1 MREGNTLLTK
11 FSKKEWGTWNID
23 GWFLTEGRIP
33 AENTVLLAG
42 ADTDWEYVFRVS
54 EKPDAVCEF
63 SGGNHGKE
71 SLNDITFI
79 NPQNDSEIVL
89 PVNKTVEVECL
100 RIVEKTSLF
109 FDDNCTK
116 KYADVQRKYFFLP
129 SKIVLETEFSFLSDV
144 YMGTS
149 YVCMFPVPKEYGRY
163 AKFMDTGNIVTTPG
177 PGTTATTNT
186 FENFLGK
193 EKTKSVQ
200 IWGDINPSYKF
211 NVWIENEEM
220 VDNFNN
226 KLKVFYWDMNRV
238 SNKLYFSKYDNE
250 AYTKIHSGTKWYN
263 KAGWEISISNDE
275 GT

>member
-1 MREGNTLLTK
+1 
-11 FSKKEWGTWNID
+11 
-23 GWFLTEGRIP
+23 
-33 AENTVLLAG
+33 
-42 ADTDWEYVFRVS
+42 
-54 EKPDAVCEF
+54 
-63 SGGNHGKE
+63 
-71 SLNDITFI
+71 
-79 NPQNDSEIVL
+79 
-89 PVNKTVEVECL
+89 
-100 RIVEKTSLF
+100 
-109 FDDNCTK
+109 
-116 KYADVQRKYFFLP
+116 
-129 SKIVLETEFSFLSDV
+129 
-144 YMGTS
+144 
-149 YVCMFPVPKEYGRY
+149 MFPVPKEYGRY

-250 AYTKIHSGTKWYN
+250 AYTKIH
-263 KAGWEISISNDE
+263 
-275 GT
+275 